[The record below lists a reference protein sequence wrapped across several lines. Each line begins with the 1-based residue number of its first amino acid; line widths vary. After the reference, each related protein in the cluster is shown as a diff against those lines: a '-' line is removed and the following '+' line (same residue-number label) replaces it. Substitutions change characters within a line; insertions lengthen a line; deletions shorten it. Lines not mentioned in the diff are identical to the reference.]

1 MSVPFLMGLFCGI
14 PVPFACQVCCSLA
27 HGSVNEG
34 IGHIQ
39 ECPELCAPW
48 ISPQC
53 SWGRTEI
60 PIFIANWQCGWV
72 PHSALELALDGNA
85 AAEPCSL
92 GTAQSPPCALLPP
105 SLCCGCAALQAVCCS
120 IRPFVQECLFGF
132 HAGRVTLP

>member
-1 MSVPFLMGLFCGI
+1 MARLMKELGTFRSVLSFVLHGFP
-14 PVPFACQVCCSLA
+14 PSA
-27 HGSVNEG
+27 HGAGLKSQFSLQTG
-34 IGHIQ
+34 S
-39 ECPELCAPW
+39 A
-48 ISPQC
+48 
-53 SWGRTEI
+53 
-60 PIFIANWQCGWV
+60 GWV

-105 SLCCGCAALQAVCCS
+105 SLGCGCAALQAVCCS